1 MSKLGKKPI
10 TIPKDT
16 KVVIESG
23 KLIMTGPKG
32 TRELT
37 INDKIFTAAISDDKN
52 FTLKANKK
60 TETSKIMWGTTRSII
75 NAAII
80 GVSTGHEKIL
90 EINGVGFRAN
100 LKGNI
105 LNLQIGFSHDMP
117 YSIPEGV
124 KLIVEKNTIIKI
136 SGIDKELVGKVAS
149 EIKMLKPVE
158 PYKGKGIKERG
169 QYVLRKEGKK
179 K

>member
-16 KVVIESG
+16 KVKVETG

-32 TRELT
+32 SRELT
-37 INDKIFTAAISDDKN
+37 INDKIFTATISADN
-52 FTLKANKK
+52 TLNLKQKIKEK
-60 TETSKIMWGTTRSII
+60 TSNMIWGTTRSII
-75 NAAII
+75 QSAVL
-80 GVSTGHEKIL
+80 GVSIGHEKIL
-90 EINGVGFRAN
+90 ELSGVGFRAN

-105 LNLQIGFSHDMP
+105 LNLQIGFSHDVS
-117 YSIPEGV
+117 YKIPDGI
-124 KLIVEKNTIIKI
+124 KILVEKSTIIKI
-136 SGIDKELVGKVAS
+136 SGIDKELVGKVSS
-149 EIKMLKPVE
+149 EIRKLKPVE
-158 PYKGKGIKERG
+158 PYKAKGIKERG

>member
-16 KVVIESG
+16 KVKVENG

-32 TRELT
+32 SRELT
-37 INDKIFTAAISDDKN
+37 INDKIFTATISADN
-52 FTLKANKK
+52 TLNLKQ
-60 TETSKIMWGTTRSII
+60 KIKEKSSNMIWGTTRSII
-75 NAAII
+75 QSAVL
-80 GVSTGHEKIL
+80 GVSIGHEKIL
-90 EINGVGFRAN
+90 ELSGVGFRAN

-105 LNLQIGFSHDMP
+105 LNLQIGFSHDVS
-117 YSIPEGV
+117 YKIPDGI
-124 KLIVEKNTIIKI
+124 KILVEKSTIIKI
-136 SGIDKELVGKVAS
+136 SGIDKELVGKVTS

>member
-16 KVVIESG
+16 KVVVESG

-37 INDKIFTAAISDDKN
+37 INDKIFTATISNDKN
-52 FTLKANKK
+52 LTLKENNK
-60 TETSKIMWGTTRSII
+60 TETSKILWGTTRSII
-75 NAAII
+75 NSAII

-90 EINGVGFRAN
+90 ELNGVGFRAN
-100 LKGNI
+100 LKGNV
-105 LNLQIGFSHDMP
+105 LNLQIGFSHDVS
-117 YSIPEGV
+117 YLIPNGI
-124 KLIVEKNTIIKI
+124 KLAVEKNTIIKI
-136 SGIDKELVGKVAS
+136 SGIDKGLVGKVAS
-149 EIKMLKPVE
+149 EIKKLKPVE

-169 QYVLRKEGKK
+169 QFVLRKEGKK

>member
-16 KVVIESG
+16 KVVVENG
-23 KLIMTGPKG
+23 KLIMSGPKG

-37 INDKIFTAAISDDKN
+37 INDKIFTATIVNDKN
-52 FTLKANKK
+52 LTLKENNK

-75 NAAII
+75 NTAII

-90 EINGVGFRAN
+90 ELSGVGFRAN
-100 LKGNI
+100 LKGNV
-105 LNLQIGFSHDMP
+105 LNLQIGFSHDVS
-117 YSIPEGV
+117 YLIPDGI
-124 KLIVEKNTIIKI
+124 KIAVEKNTIIKI
-136 SGIDKELVGKVAS
+136 AGIDKGLVGKVAS
-149 EIKMLKPVE
+149 EIKKLKPVE